1 MFKRAKEP
9 VMCGLQL
16 VSIMYPQKKVDAD
29 PVWKY
34 EELPPADLVKSLH
47 LEPAAINH
55 DEFSRADW
63 FWSRRPKVLSES
75 VSFFF
80 FYLTVAVCLFYLLPG
95 TVPFLLLWL
104 VAGASCAFADGI
116 RLNRW
121 RKEYES
127 SITRVVIHLSERK

>member
-1 MFKRAKEP
+1 
-9 VMCGLQL
+9 
-16 VSIMYPQKKVDAD
+16 MYPQKKVDAD

-34 EELPPADLVKSLH
+34 EELPPADLIESLH
-47 LEPAAINH
+47 PEPAAIDQ
-55 DEFSRADW
+55 DEFFRADW

-75 VSFFF
+75 VIFFF

-95 TVPFLLLWL
+95 TVPLLLLWV
-104 VAGASCAFADGI
+104 VAGASCAFFDGI

-121 RKEYES
+121 RDEYES

>member
-1 MFKRAKEP
+1 
-9 VMCGLQL
+9 
-16 VSIMYPQKKVDAD
+16 MYPQKKVDAD
-29 PVWKY
+29 SVWKY

-63 FWSRRPKVLSES
+63 FWSRRPMVLSKS

-80 FYLTVAVCLFYLLPG
+80 FYLTVAVCLFYLLPDSI
-95 TVPFLLLWL
+95 PFLLLWI
-104 VAGASCAFADGI
+104 VAGASCAFVDGI
-116 RLNRW
+116 RLNGW
-121 RKEYES
+121 RHEYES